1 MPLTDEEAREIGKIV
16 ADEVIDRVYGVTDL
30 AFHIM
35 EHEAT
40 GAGRILEPARARATG
55 CKCFRFDEEEYCW
68 SPGVLGLM
76 SSKKNPEQ
84 IEEFCVL
91 GKVPAGA
98 GAQKRFREL
107 RGAIHEAQE
116 EWERKGEGLPGWWRQ
131 VGEKLAEKG
140 IEL

>member
-1 MPLTDEEAREIGKIV
+1 MTDEEMERIASGIARRVIEELQTERPVGLIV
-16 ADEVIDRVYGVTDL
+16 
-30 AFHIM
+30 HIM
-35 EHEAT
+35 EHQAT
-40 GAGRILEPARARATG
+40 GEGRILDPARARATG
-55 CKCFRFDEEEYCW
+55 CKCFAFDEEEYCW
-68 SPGVLGLM
+68 TPGVLGLM

-91 GKVPAGA
+91 GKEPAGA

-107 RGAIHEAQE
+107 KGAIHEAHE

-131 VGEKLAEKG
+131 VGEKLAEKR